1 VKDVHIVIGS
11 VAIALSAGAA
21 VWGGWCWWRSA
32 PAKWFWRLLRTAQV
46 AIVVEVALGGVLL
59 LLGKKAPSLHYVYG
73 LLPIAVS
80 FIGEQLRI
88 SAATMILDARG
99 LENAQAVGT
108 LPADEQRAV
117 VVSIVRREVG
127 VMALAAFVMVILL
140 ARAAMTAG

>member
-11 VAIALSAGAA
+11 VAIALSAAAA